1 MKTTITLPQN
11 DVPNV
16 DGTKFEGSSY
26 FNIIGMHYLSHK
38 PSKNVCVI
46 WGEPYQSDHHKSTDP
61 NHKHDESCV
70 KLPRK
75 INSIPSQQTSV
86 SLRWIEGSNGTDSY
100 ISVPEPKKKFWD
112 NFLNCTDKRFVAL
125 PFGFNCNDF
134 GHANYLL
141 FDKKKKT
148 LERFESFGKVDSE
161 CISDGEIDSKLK
173 KLFED
178 NLRNTEYANFTY
190 LKPLEIL
197 PEDNVQTIQEEE
209 KRWKNR
215 SKKNPVGFCSV
226 WSLWYIDLRASNPDI
241 EPKKLIKEAIKEIR
255 KVEGEKGSF
264 TDFIRRYSLLF
275 VEEMEKIENLYD
287 GNQKSSDGSCG
298 CNIIMD
304 GKKKKKKSRS
314 RSRRRKRSDGRQQS
328 NMRSPRNKALY
339 EKAKKDVYSQYKK
352 PSAFRSGAL
361 VKRYKQLG
369 GTYTGTKKRAKVGLT
384 RWFREKWGDVGHK
397 TYPVFRPSRR
407 VSKATPLLATE
418 IDPRQLKRQ
427 ISLKQRIKGS
437 RNLPKFLRKNT
448 FTF

>member
-1 MKTTITLPQN
+1 MKKTTFKLPQN

-38 PSKNVCVI
+38 ESNNVCVI
-46 WGEPYQSDHHKSTDP
+46 WGEPYKSDHHKTTSP
-61 NHKHDESCV
+61 EHIHDESCV
-70 KLPRK
+70 KLPMN

-86 SLRWIEGSNGTDSY
+86 SLRWIEGKDGRESY
-100 ISVPEPKKKFWD
+100 ISVPEPAKKFWD

-141 FDKKKKT
+141 FDKKNKT
-148 LERFESFGKVDSE
+148 LERFESFGKVDSD
-161 CISDGEIDSKLK
+161 CISDGEIDAKIK

-178 NLRNTEYANFTY
+178 NLKGTEYADFTY
-190 LKPLEIL
+190 MKPLEIL

-226 WSLWYIDLRASNPDI
+226 WSLWYIDLRTSNPDI

-255 KVEGEKGSF
+255 AVEGKKGSF

-275 VEEMEKIENLYD
+275 VDEMEKIEELYD
-287 GNQKSSDGSCG
+287 GNQKSLDGG
-298 CNIIMD
+298 NVMD
-304 GKKKKKKSRS
+304 GRKKKKNKKSKS
-314 RSRRRKRSDGRQQS
+314 HRKRSDGRRRTS
-328 NMRSPRNKALY
+328 NSNRSPANKVLY
-339 EKAKKDVYSQYKK
+339 EKAKKDVYSKYSK
-352 PSAFRSGAL
+352 PSAYRSGAL
-361 VKRYKQLG
+361 VKRYKELG
-369 GTYTGTKKRAKVGLT
+369 GTYIGAKKSAKVGLT
-384 RWFREKWGDVGHK
+384 RWFQEKWGDVGYK
-397 TYPVFRPSRR
+397 NYPVYRPSRR
-407 VSKATPLLATE
+407 VSKATPLLAKE
-418 IDPRQLKRQ
+418 IDARQLRKQ

-437 RNLPKFLRKNT
+437 RNLPKFIRKRS
-448 FTF
+448 

>member
-1 MKTTITLPQN
+1 MKTTINLPQN

-38 PSKNVCVI
+38 PSNNVCVI
-46 WGEPYQSDHHKSTDP
+46 WGEPYQSDHHKTTSP
-61 NHKHDESCV
+61 QHKHDESCV
-70 KLPRK
+70 KLPKK
-75 INSIPSQQTSV
+75 INNIPSQQTSV
-86 SLRWIEGSNGTDSY
+86 SLRWIEGKNGKDSY
-100 ISVPEPKKKFWD
+100 ISVPKPEKKFWD
-112 NFLNCTDKRFVAL
+112 NFLNCTNKRFIAL

-161 CISDGEIDSKLK
+161 CISDEEIDSKLK
-173 KLFED
+173 KLFEQ
-178 NLRNTEYANFTY
+178 NLQNTEYANFTY
-190 LKPLEIL
+190 MKPLEIL

-226 WSLWYIDLRASNPDI
+226 WSLWYIDLRTSNPDV

-255 KVEGEKGSF
+255 TREGKSGSF

-275 VEEMEKIENLYD
+275 VEEMEKIEDLYD
-287 GNQKSSDGSCG
+287 GNQKSSEDGSCG
-298 CNIIMD
+298 CNNNIIID
-304 GKKKKKKSRS
+304 GKKKRRS
-314 RSRRRKRSDGRQQS
+314 RSRRKKSDGRKRSIK
-328 NMRSPRNKALY
+328 RSPANKALY
-339 EKAKKDVYSQYKK
+339 EKAKKEVYSHYKK

-361 VKRYKQLG
+361 VKRYKELG
-369 GTYTGTKKRAKVGLT
+369 GTYMGAKKSAKVGLT
-384 RWFREKWGDVGHK
+384 RWFQEKWGDVGHK
-397 TYPVFRPSRR
+397 GYPVFRPSRR
-407 VSKATPLLATE
+407 VSKATPLLAKE

-437 RNLPKFLRKNT
+437 WNLPKFLRKK
-448 FTF
+448 